1 MIVKFVKSFKLNI
14 FNIKRQMAVFTQVL
28 NPITGQ
34 NEWASK
40 EDSYDYHQE
49 VANAGFGDML
59 HDKERNQKYYAALR
73 KTIEQL
79 HKQGKEAHVLD
90 IGTGTGILSM
100 MAVASGADSVTAC
113 EAFIP
118 MANCAE
124 IILEANKVRDKI
136 TLIKKRSTD
145 IIVGQDMPRKANV
158 LVTEVLDTELIGEGA
173 IGIYNH
179 AHDNLLTEDVICIPS
194 KATCYAQVVQTPL
207 AAQWNSLKIVANLDG
222 DVLLTPPKDIANCQ
236 GEANLHDVQLSQLPL
251 EQFRPITEP
260 LNIFDFDFNRKQ
272 LRELARENNHI
283 LKSTSVG
290 STDLVF
296 YWWDIT
302 MDIEEEIKLSCAPFW
317 AHPEFKQ
324 LAAEKYPSKPLAN
337 VIPWRDHWMQAIYYI
352 PKPLNISK
360 VGEEFILNCNHD
372 EYSLWFDAFPKT
384 EENFK
389 KSVPRHCC
397 SCSLH
402 MTYGRTRI
410 GQMNQSP
417 RNKRYLNY
425 LEEHIKTDS
434 QVLVLGDG
442 CILGLACDRLKASKV
457 WCHEPHR
464 YSRNF
469 MDSIVQSN
477 GLSNVEF
484 LEKLEDLSDG
494 DLQNI
499 THVFAEPYFLTS
511 ILPWDNFYFGTLLMQ
526 IKEKLSDSVE
536 ISPFSARIYCVPVE
550 FLDLHKI
557 RTPLK
562 ECEGFDLRHFDK
574 MVESSTSIA
583 QSKVEAQPLWEY
595 PCRALAPPQQLLQ
608 IEFRN
613 FNQDQSSSGDINI
626 EFSAN
631 CNGIALWVDWL
642 LDNTATTKSIV
653 SSGPVEPIEAGSF
666 IKWDM
671 FVRQGV
677 HLLSKAQ
684 CVESGKSIVQWNVDL
699 KPKLGQLDF
708 NFKVKV

>member
-1 MIVKFVKSFKLNI
+1 MLLKYVKTFKLNI

-34 NEWASK
+34 NEWASQ

-73 KTIEQL
+73 KTIEKL
-79 HKQGKEAHVLD
+79 HRQGKEAHVLD

-124 IILEANKVRDKI
+124 QILEANKVKDKI

-145 IIVGQDMPRKANV
+145 IIVGEDMPRKANV

-179 AHDNLLTEDVICIPS
+179 AHDHLLTDDVICIPS
-194 KATCYAQVVQTPL
+194 KATCYAQVVQSPL
-207 AAQWNSLKIVANLDG
+207 AAQWNSLKILANLDG
-222 DVLLTPPKDIANCQ
+222 DILLNPPKDIANCQ

-251 EQFRPITEP
+251 EQFRPIAEP
-260 LNIFDFDFNRKQ
+260 FEIFEFDFNRKQ
-272 LRELARENNHI
+272 FRELEREHNHI
-283 LKSTSVG
+283 LKATSVG

-296 YWWDIT
+296 YWWDIS
-302 MDIEEEIKLSCAPFW
+302 MDLEEEIKLSCAPFW

-324 LAAEKYPSKPLAN
+324 LATDNYPAKPLAN

-352 PKPLNISK
+352 PKPLNIAN

-372 EYSLWFDAFPKT
+372 EYSLWFDVFKKSD
-384 EENFK
+384 ENLK
-389 KSVPRHCC
+389 KSVPRHSCT
-397 SCSLH
+397 CSLH
-402 MTYGRTRI
+402 MTYGRSRI

-425 LEEHIKTDS
+425 LEEHIKPDS
-434 QVLVLGDG
+434 QVLLLGDG
-442 CILGLACDRLKASKV
+442 CILGLASERLKASKV

-464 YSRNF
+464 YSRYF
-469 MDSIVQSN
+469 MDSVAKFN
-477 GLSNVEF
+477 NLTNVEF
-484 LEKLEDLSDG
+484 LEKLDDLSEAN
-494 DLQNI
+494 LQNI
-499 THVFAEPYFLTS
+499 THIFAEPYFLTS
-511 ILPWDNFYFGTLLMQ
+511 ILPWDNFYFGTLLMK
-526 IKEKLSDSVE
+526 IIEKLSEKAEV
-536 ISPFSARIYCVPVE
+536 SPFGARIYCVPVE

-562 ECEGFDLRHFDK
+562 ECEGFNLKLFDK

-608 IEFRN
+608 VEFRN
-613 FNQDQSSSGDINI
+613 FNQDQSTYGDISI
-626 EFSAN
+626 EYSAS

-642 LDNTATTKSIV
+642 LDNTSRTKSIV
-653 SSGPVEPIEAGSF
+653 SSGPMEPIETGKF

-671 FVRQGV
+671 FGRQGV
-677 HLLSKAQ
+677 HLIGKAQ
-684 CVESGKSIVQWNVDL
+684 NVENGKSIVQWKVDF

-708 NFKVKV
+708 NFEVKV